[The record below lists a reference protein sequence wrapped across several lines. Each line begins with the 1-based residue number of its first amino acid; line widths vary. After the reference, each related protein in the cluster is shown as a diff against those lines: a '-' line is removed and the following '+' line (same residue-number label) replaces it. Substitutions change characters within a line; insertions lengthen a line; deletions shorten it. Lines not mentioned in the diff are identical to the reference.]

1 MGLFDGVNYGSK
13 TSARSSNLTAK
24 GRILSAIE
32 QQIKIANGE
41 SINVS
46 NPKLAPKSWWKVKKD
61 GVMGTVTVKVSSY
74 ILDRW
79 DCTEQEYP
87 TLLEDMKNNVLNGNT
102 KDTED
107 DLQSR
112 LDTAK
117 KKKEAKKG

>member
-1 MGLFDGVNYGSK
+1 MGLFDGVSYGSK
-13 TSARSSNLTAK
+13 SKARSSNLTAK

-41 SINVS
+41 TINVS
-46 NPKLAPKSWWKVKKD
+46 NPKLAPKSWWKN
-61 GVMGTVTVKVSSY
+61 GTVTVKVSSY

-79 DCTEQEYP
+79 DCTEEQYP
-87 TLLEDMKNNVLNGNT
+87 KLLEDMKNNVESGKA

-112 LDTAK
+112 LDTAR
-117 KKKEAKKG
+117 KKKEAKNG